1 MASGKLIWLI
11 RHGETEW
18 TQSGQHTGRTE
29 IPLTDLGRQRGLAV
43 GRELAGRSFALVLTS
58 PRERARETCRLAGYG
73 GVAEIEPNLQEY
85 DYGIYE
91 GRTTPDIRKEVPDWS
106 IWSGPVPQGETLE
119 QVAARARAVIQR
131 ALATEGDVACFAH
144 GHILRILAAC
154 WLELPPDAGRML
166 GLEPGSISLLGH
178 ERHNR
183 VLWLWNRVA
192 PL

>member
-43 GRELAGRSFALVLTS
+43 ARELASRPFALVLTS

-73 GVAEIEPNLQEY
+73 AVAEIEPNLQEY

-106 IWSGPVPQGETLE
+106 IWSGPVPEGETLQ
-119 QVAARARAVIQR
+119 QVAARAQAVIRR
-131 ALATEGDVACFAH
+131 ASAAEGDVACFAH

-154 WLELPPDAGRML
+154 WLGLPPEGGKSL

-178 ERHNR
+178 ERQTP

>member
-1 MASGKLIWLI
+1 MASGKIIWLI

-29 IPLTDLGRQRGLAV
+29 IPLTELGRKRGLAV
-43 GRELAGRSFALVLTS
+43 GRELAGRPFALVLTS
-58 PRERARETCRLAGYG
+58 PRERARDTCRLAGYG
-73 GVAEIEPNLQEY
+73 EVAEIEPNLQEY

-91 GRTTPDIRKEVPDWS
+91 GRTTADIRKEVPDWS
-106 IWSGPVPQGETLE
+106 IWSGPVPKGETLE
-119 QVAARARAVIQR
+119 QVAARAQAVIQR
-131 ALATEGDVACFAH
+131 ALAVEGDVACFAH

-154 WLELPPDAGRML
+154 WLGLPSESGRML